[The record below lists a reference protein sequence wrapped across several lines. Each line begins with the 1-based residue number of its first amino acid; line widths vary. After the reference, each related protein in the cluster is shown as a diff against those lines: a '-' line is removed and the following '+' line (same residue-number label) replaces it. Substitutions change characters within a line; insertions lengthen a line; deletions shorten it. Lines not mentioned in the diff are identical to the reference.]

1 MTQLEFASRI
11 IMLGSRY
18 NGSVIS
24 WGRSVK
30 RNQEVGGLEPSLHV
44 MWLAA
49 DVAFDTVAESTQAAQ
64 MATRVG
70 LFWKRNGDKTLH
82 IQALKPPRNTP

>member
-1 MTQLEFASRI
+1 MTQLEFAQHI
-11 IMLGSRY
+11 IMICARY

-24 WGRSVK
+24 WGRSVQH
-30 RNQEVGGLEPSLHV
+30 NDDVGGVDDSLHI

-49 DVAFDTVAESTQAAQ
+49 DTVFDTVNDSVQAAQ
-64 MATRVG
+64 LANRVG

-82 IQALKPPRNTP
+82 IQALKPRK